1 MAKKIFVVIISI
13 LFLFFGCAQNEPPIN
28 LKNQEKAI
36 ESAKYYLLSAPYS
49 KSGIIALLEESGYSA
64 EEAKFAAENCGADW
78 KTEAYRYAKNLM
90 EFSSFS
96 KEVLVFQLEIK
107 GFTQEEAAYGASKIY
122 P

>member
-1 MAKKIFVVIISI
+1 MGSIIYIILLVLTIILLKFIFK
-13 LFLFFGCAQNEPPIN
+13 IN

-49 KSGIIALLEESGYSA
+49 KSGIIALLEESGYAA
-64 EEAKFAAENCGADW
+64 EEAELAAENCGADW

-96 KEVLVFQLEIK
+96 CM
-107 GFTQEEAAYGASKIY
+107 TQQPFGT
-122 P
+122 